1 MTLLIQRARQLP
13 MQQIFRNSHEGL
25 ARSHPVS
32 QRGITLI
39 LVLIFIVSLSLIAA
53 VGMRNVNTGERTVAN
68 ERDRSLAFQG
78 AESAGREAVAKITAG
93 IFPTAGTGYYPDDPV
108 FKLNRGGNAE
118 FWRTTS
124 SLLAEK
130 DEKDPDV
137 ACTSS
142 ILNDTARRFDWI
154 NCAIVAD
161 SDYGNSVNP
170 RYVIEELP
178 DVVVS
183 ATVTEKWYR
192 ITSRA
197 AGGSNEA
204 DVILQIMFTTS

>member
-13 MQQIFRNSHEGL
+13 MQQIFHNSHEGL
-25 ARSHPVS
+25 GRSRPVS

-68 ERDRSLAFQG
+68 ERDRALAFQG

-93 IFPTAGTGYYPDDPV
+93 SFPASGYYTQAT
-108 FKLNRGGNAE
+108 KLNRGGNAE
-118 FWRTTS
+118 YWRTTS

-130 DEKDPDV
+130 DIKDPVV
-137 ACTSS
+137 ACTPS

>member
-1 MTLLIQRARQLP
+1 MTMLAIIHSLQSLSTHRRLRAPHDSSFQKE
-13 MQQIFRNSHEGL
+13 QH
-25 ARSHPVS
+25 
-32 QRGITLI
+32 GITLI

-53 VGMRNVNTGERTVAN
+53 VGMRNVSTGERVVAN

-93 IFPTAGTGYYPDDPV
+93 TFPTTGYYTQAK
-108 FKLNRGGNAE
+108 KLNRGGNAE

-124 SLLAEK
+124 DQVA
-130 DEKDPDV
+130 DTTCAFTDV
-137 ACTSS
+137 TK
-142 ILNDTARRFDWI
+142 RFDWA
-154 NCAIVAD
+154 NCATAAD

-204 DVILQIMFTTS
+204 DVILQIMFTPS